1 MFQVLIG
8 TASWIGLV
16 RILAGFGSTALAGY
30 TIAIR
35 IVLFALLPSWGMG
48 NAAATMVGQALGAGK
63 PDRAE
68 RRCGGQRSTTCA
80 SSVWLA

>member
-1 MFQVLIG
+1 M
-8 TASWIGLV
+8 

-68 RRCGGQRSTTCA
+68 QAVWRAVHSTTCA